1 MRARIG
7 VVAVLVA
14 STIAGAAIPTP
25 AASAAEGDRR
35 DAQTL
40 AEERLEAAR
49 AQALEVLQQLDAVR
63 TEQATVE
70 AEIAEATRQI
80 PILRARAAELKELV
94 KQRAVILYR
103 SGGGTDLTQLVD
115 ADSALELARASH
127 FTSTVE
133 DHDLTLAAELRD
145 TATKLAARE
154 AELRSRREELTALE
168 AKIVPLADLLQRRLV
183 AATAAYQKVSAALA
197 FQRVAGNAALVTT
210 DATRCPVNG
219 FVVFTDD
226 FGTPRPGGETHE
238 GIDMPAVPE
247 TPVVAVTAGV
257 MRHDLSPRGGNGAWL
272 VGFDGVGYYYAHFSR
287 YEGGERLVAPGDVI
301 GYVGTTGVTTGPHL
315 HFEVHPAG
323 MGTGAIDGFA
333 ILLGLCSQ
341 EMALPRG

>member
-14 STIAGAAIPTP
+14 STIAGATIPTP

-63 TEQATVE
+63 TEQTTVE

-103 SGGGTDLTQLVD
+103 SGGGTDLTQLVN

-127 FTSTVE
+127 FTSTVG
-133 DHDLTLAAELRD
+133 DHDLTLATELRD
-145 TATKLAARE
+145 TATKLAAR
-154 AELRSRREELTALE
+154 
-168 AKIVPLADLLQRRLV
+168 
-183 AATAAYQKVSAALA
+183 
-197 FQRVAGNAALVTT
+197 
-210 DATRCPVNG
+210 
-219 FVVFTDD
+219 
-226 FGTPRPGGETHE
+226 
-238 GIDMPAVPE
+238 
-247 TPVVAVTAGV
+247 
-257 MRHDLSPRGGNGAWL
+257 RG
-272 VGFDGVGYYYAHFSR
+272 
-287 YEGGERLVAPGDVI
+287 
-301 GYVGTTGVTTGPHL
+301 
-315 HFEVHPAG
+315 
-323 MGTGAIDGFA
+323 
-333 ILLGLCSQ
+333 
-341 EMALPRG
+341 